1 MVKLKPLVRTTVAI
15 LIAAAR
21 SPRVQRRVSRNQAKA
36 DGCGTC
42 LGTSFLTRLRQQG
55 PHVVGRLV
63 VGRLLAVVSCLLIAT
78 AALSAEPIA
87 NFPSRPIRIV
97 VPFTPGGATDII
109 ARKLAPA
116 MQGHLGQSVVIE
128 NRPGANARIGAN
140 VVAKAEPDGYTI
152 LLTTSGAFVISPFI
166 GGKPPYEPLK
176 DFAPVTLVA
185 RSSFLVVAGPKAAMS
200 SIADLIALAKRQP
213 GKVAYAS
220 SGVGGPPHLAA
231 ELLKQAADF
240 DMRMIPYGG
249 TGDVNVALLRGDV
262 DIALG
267 AIPAIATSLQQQDV
281 KALAV
286 TSARRSAALPNVP
299 SIAVTVPGYDFSTW
313 FAVTAPGGTPRPIIE
328 RIRAAVVGALNEPS
342 VIEAFARDGS
352 EIATSTPEELR
363 AIMEADYAKYGA
375 LIKSLNIKD

>member
-1 MVKLKPLVRTTVAI
+1 LLVAAVAG
-15 LIAAAR
+15 L
-21 SPRVQRRVSRNQAKA
+21 
-36 DGCGTC
+36 
-42 LGTSFLTRLRQQG
+42 
-55 PHVVGRLV
+55 LV
-63 VGRLLAVVSCLLIAT
+63 AT
-78 AALSAEPIA
+78 AALAAEPVA
-87 NFPSRPIRIV
+87 SFPSRPIHIV
-97 VPFTPGGATDII
+97 VPFTPGGGTDII

-116 MQGHLGQSVVIE
+116 MQQQLGQSVVVD

-152 LLTTSGAFVISPFI
+152 LLTTNGAFVISPFI

-185 RSSFLVVAGPKAAMS
+185 RNSFLVVAGPKRPVS
-200 SIADLIALAKRQP
+200 SIADLIAHAKRQP
-213 GKVAYAS
+213 GKITYAS

-231 ELLKQAADF
+231 EMLKRAADF
-240 DMRMIPYGG
+240 DMLMIPYGG

-267 AIPAIATSLQQQDV
+267 AIPAMAASLQQQDV

-286 TSARRSAALPNVP
+286 TSARRSTALPNVP
-299 SIAVTVPGYDFSTW
+299 SIAETVPGYDFSTW
-313 FAVTAPGGTPRPIIE
+313 FAVAAPGGTPRPIVE
-328 RIRAAVVGALNEPS
+328 RIRAAVLGALREPS

-363 AIMEADYAKYGA
+363 EIMEADYAKYGA
-375 LIKSLNIKD
+375 LIKSLNIKE

>member
-1 MVKLKPLVRTTVAI
+1 MAANSNLLPWFETARCARLLTMRPSVAEAVSKSARLEDSRPLTKR
-15 LIAAAR
+15 
-21 SPRVQRRVSRNQAKA
+21 
-36 DGCGTC
+36 
-42 LGTSFLTRLRQQG
+42 RQQR
-55 PHVVGRLV
+55 PRARL
-63 VGRLLAVVSCLLIAT
+63 GGLLVAAVAGLLVAT
-78 AALSAEPIA
+78 AALAAEPVA
-87 NFPSRPIRIV
+87 SFPSRPIHIV
-97 VPFTPGGATDII
+97 VPFTPGGGTDII

-116 MQGHLGQSVVIE
+116 MQQQLGQSVVVD

-152 LLTTSGAFVISPFI
+152 LLTTNGAFVISPFI

-185 RSSFLVVAGPKAAMS
+185 RNSFLVVAGPKRPVS
-200 SIADLIALAKRQP
+200 SIADLIAHAKRQP
-213 GKVAYAS
+213 GKITYAS

-231 ELLKQAADF
+231 EMLKRAADF
-240 DMRMIPYGG
+240 DMLMIPYGG

-267 AIPAIATSLQQQDV
+267 AIPAMAASLQQQDV

-286 TSARRSAALPNVP
+286 TSARRSTALPNVP
-299 SIAVTVPGYDFSTW
+299 SIAETVPGYDFSTW
-313 FAVTAPGGTPRPIIE
+313 FAVAAPGGTPRPIVE
-328 RIRAAVVGALNEPS
+328 RIRAAVLGALREPS

-363 AIMEADYAKYGA
+363 EIMEADYAKYGA
-375 LIKSLNIKD
+375 LIKSLNIKE

>member
-1 MVKLKPLVRTTVAI
+1 MSTI
-15 LIAAAR
+15 
-21 SPRVQRRVSRNQAKA
+21 
-36 DGCGTC
+36 
-42 LGTSFLTRLRQQG
+42 RLRRQ
-55 PHVVGRLV
+55 PPKAHVVRRLV
-63 VGRLLAVVSCLLIAT
+63 AAIACLLIAT
-78 AALSAEPIA
+78 AAPGAEPVA

-97 VPFTPGGATDII
+97 VPFTPGGGSDII

-116 MQGHLGQSVVIE
+116 MQGYLGQSVFIE
-128 NRPGANARIGAN
+128 NKPGANARIGAN
-140 VVAKAEPDGYTI
+140 LVAKAEPDGYTI

-185 RSSFLVVAGPKAAMS
+185 RSSFLVAAGPKLPVS
-200 SIADLIALAKRQP
+200 SIADLIALAKREP
-213 GKVAYAS
+213 GKVTYAS

-231 ELLKQAADF
+231 ELLKRAAGF
-240 DMRMIPYGG
+240 DMLMIPYGG

-267 AIPAIATSLQQQDV
+267 AIPAVAPSLQQRDV

-286 TSARRSAALPNVP
+286 TSAKRSAVLPNVP
-299 SIAVTVPGYDFSTW
+299 SIAETVPGYDFSTW
-313 FAVTAPGGTPRPIIE
+313 FAVAAPAGTPRPIIE
-328 RIRAAVVGALNEPS
+328 KIRAAVLSALNEPN

-352 EIATSTPEELR
+352 EIATSSPEELR
-363 AIMEADYAKYGA
+363 DIMEADYAKYGA

>member
-1 MVKLKPLVRTTVAI
+1 
-15 LIAAAR
+15 
-21 SPRVQRRVSRNQAKA
+21 
-36 DGCGTC
+36 
-42 LGTSFLTRLRQQG
+42 
-55 PHVVGRLV
+55 
-63 VGRLLAVVSCLLIAT
+63 LIAT
-78 AALSAEPIA
+78 SATGAEPAA

-109 ARKLAPA
+109 ARKLAPP
-116 MQGHLGQSVVIE
+116 MQASLGQSVFIE

-152 LLTTSGAFVISPFI
+152 LLTTNGAFVISPFI

-185 RSSFLVVAGPKAAMS
+185 RGSFLVVAGPKLPVS
-200 SIADLIALAKRQP
+200 SIANLIALAKRQP
-213 GKVAYAS
+213 GAVTYAS

-231 ELLKQAADF
+231 ELLKRAAHF

-267 AIPAIATSLQQQDV
+267 AIPAMTPSLQQQEV

-286 TSARRSAALPNVP
+286 TSGRRAAALPNVP
-299 SIAVTVPGYDFSTW
+299 SIAETVPGYDFSTW

-328 RIRAAVVGALNEPS
+328 RIRAAILSALKEPS

-352 EIATSTPEELR
+352 DIVTSTPEELHE
-363 AIMEADYAKYGA
+363 IMEADYARYGD
-375 LIKSLNIKD
+375 LIKSLNIKE